1 MLSAMETHNNCVCF
15 YWHSNIAHMDLCIIV
30 IYLVVGI
37 AELHIISKF
46 DIKISN
52 TRLQQKH

>member
-15 YWHSNIAHMDLCIIV
+15 YRHSNIAHMDLSIIV
-30 IYLVVGI
+30 IYLVSI
-37 AELHIISKF
+37 AELHIIPKF
-46 DIKISN
+46 DIRISN